1 MDIDT
6 FKNLK
11 VAIVHDWLTGMRG
24 GEKVLQEI
32 LQIFPEADVFTL
44 LHNKDSVSEDIEKHN
59 IYTSFIQKIPFSAK
73 KYRNFLSLFPAAIES
88 FDFNGYDLVISS
100 SHCVAKGAIVPS
112 DIPHLCYIHTPMR
125 YAYEMYH
132 HYFGKETAGAFKR
145 LAVTLSMPKIR
156 TWDQATHTRVDAF
169 AANSNFVAG
178 RVKRYYGREADVVN
192 PPVDTEFY
200 KPSEGLKEDY
210 YLVISALEPYKRIDL
225 AIDAF
230 NKNKMK
236 LRIVGNGSKYK
247 DLKKRASDNIEFLG
261 RLNDDEIRT
270 LYQNAKAFI
279 FPGIEDFGITPVEAQ
294 ACGTPVI
301 AFGRG
306 GATETVIHKKTG
318 VLFDEQTVDGLNGAI
333 DILGKID
340 FNKKTLRE
348 NSERFSKGSFHKN
361 FIAFLKKNLSY

>member
-1 MDIDT
+1 M
-6 FKNLK
+6 
-11 VAIVHDWLTGMRG
+11 
-24 GEKVLQEI
+24 
-32 LQIFPEADVFTL
+32 
-44 LHNKDSVSEDIEKHN
+44 
-59 IYTSFIQKIPFSAK
+59 
-73 KYRNFLSLFPAAIES
+73 
-88 FDFNGYDLVISS
+88 
-100 SHCVAKGAIVPS
+100 
-112 DIPHLCYIHTPMR
+112 
-125 YAYEMYH
+125 
-132 HYFGKETAGAFKR
+132 
-145 LAVTLSMPKIR
+145 SMPKIR
-156 TWDQATHTRVDAF
+156 AWDQATHSRVDAF
-169 AANSNFVAG
+169 AANSKFVAG

-192 PPVDTEFY
+192 PPVDTDFY
-200 KPSEGLKEDY
+200 KPSDSPKKDY

-236 LRIVGNGSKYK
+236 LKIVGGGSKFK
-247 DLKKRASDNIEFLG
+247 ELRRRASDNIEFLG
-261 RLNDDEIRT
+261 RINDYEIKT

-318 VLFDEQTVDGLNGAI
+318 VLFNEQTVDGLNGAI
-333 DILGKID
+333 DILIKID

-348 NSERFSKGSFHKN
+348 NSVRFSKGSFHKN